1 MIDAAEQ
8 LAILHRLWDQQRPGA
23 RGDRPPY
30 HFGERSLV
38 HYLRSWA
45 AQRPDRAAVLHKST
59 SLTFRQ
65 LDDASDRVAGWLAK
79 RLPGPGARVA
89 ILLPNSVEFMIAF
102 YAILKARAIVVP
114 VNPGFHRHE
123 LEHQLG
129 DSQPHIAIVEAR
141 SIPSLD
147 EVATAC
153 GIRAILVVG
162 EYEESLGSDRRV
174 TRWSQALAHWPVDD
188 ASEIDPDSVAVLNYS
203 GGTTGLPKGCAHTH
217 RNMTYTAASAAHSQG
232 IDGVDE
238 VSLVYV
244 PVFWIAGETYGLLLP
259 IFTGTTVILM
269 TRWNAQAA
277 MATIDAH
284 RVTAMLGTVDNYL
297 EILDHADGDRCD
309 LSALRV
315 ALAMS
320 FVTKLDG
327 HIRRRWGKRAGAE
340 SVLREAGFGMTETHA
355 VDTSTLGF
363 QDGDTDI
370 NSRPVFCGLP
380 VPGTELRIVS
390 FETGDVLPLGQ
401 EGELAIRS
409 PSLMAG
415 YWNRPVET
423 AAAVR
428 DGWLLT
434 GDIAQLDEQ
443 GRLHLLGRRKELIKV
458 NGMSVYPSEL
468 ELVLSQH
475 PAVAASG
482 VVGVPSR
489 EQGERPVAFV
499 LLREAADTEMDPEA
513 LRLWCAERITRY
525 KVPDIRIVDRLPMT
539 ASGKVQRGEL
549 LRTFDPDVSS
559 LSK

>member
-1 MIDAAEQ
+1 MTDAAEQ
-8 LAILHRLWDQQRPGA
+8 LAVLRRLWDQQRRGPGA
-23 RGDRPPY
+23 DRPPY

-38 HYLRSWA
+38 HYLHAWA
-45 AQRPDRAAVLHKST
+45 ARRPDRVAVIHEST
-59 SLTFRQ
+59 SLTFRE
-65 LDDASDRVAGWLAK
+65 LDDTSDRVAGWLVEH
-79 RLPGPGARVA
+79 LPEPGARVA
-89 ILLPNSVEFMIAF
+89 IVLPNSAEFMIAF

-114 VNPGFHRHE
+114 VNPGFRSQE
-123 LEHQLG
+123 LQHQLG
-129 DSQPHIAIVEAR
+129 DSQPEVAIVAAR
-141 SIPSLD
+141 SMPSLD
-147 EVATAC
+147 DVPAADDVHT
-153 GIRAILVVG
+153 ILVVG
-162 EYEESLGSDRRV
+162 EYEEPLRPEDRV
-174 TRWSQALAHWPVDD
+174 TRWSEAVAHIPLDD
-188 ASEIDPDSVAVLNYS
+188 PSEISPDSVAVLNYS

-217 RNMTYTAASAAHSQG
+217 RNMTYTAASAAHAQG
-232 IDGVDE
+232 IDGEDE

-269 TRWNAQAA
+269 TRWSAETA
-277 MATIDAH
+277 MRTVDAH

-297 EILDHADGDRCD
+297 EILDYADGDRCQ
-309 LSALRV
+309 LSSLRV
-315 ALAMS
+315 PLAMS

-327 HIRRRWGKRAGAE
+327 QIRRRWAARAGAD

-355 VDTSTLGF
+355 VDTFTLGF
-363 QDGDTDI
+363 QDGDADI

-380 VPGTELRIVS
+380 VPGTELRIVA
-390 FETGDVLPLGQ
+390 FETGDVLPLGR

-415 YWNRPVET
+415 YWNRPAET

-434 GDIAQLDEQ
+434 GDIAQLDEH
-443 GRLHLLGRRKELIKV
+443 GRMHLLGRRKELIKV

-468 ELVLSQH
+468 ELVLGRH

-482 VVGVPSR
+482 VIGVPSR

-499 LLREAADTEMDPEA
+499 LLRDAADTDMNSEA
-513 LRLWCAERITRY
+513 LRAWCAERITRY
-525 KVPDIRIVDRLPMT
+525 KVPDIRIVDHLPMT

-549 LRTFDPDVSS
+549 LRTFHPDASAAG
-559 LSK
+559 K